1 MLFEGLRETLLIAGI
16 APRHVRRYLRELDD
30 HLADLTEAQR
40 AAGHD
45 EEEAALRARA
55 LLGGDT
61 ELAAAM
67 LAQPGLKSLPA
78 RAPWL
83 FFGPLPVLA
92 IFAGFFIA
100 GLPLVLIARVHG
112 WMGHDHMAAPGWFQS
127 LAYITAL
134 FANLALGPGLAALL
148 AAAAWHQRLDWKWPV
163 LAIAILALIGMHMTA
178 HFPPPGQRGG
188 EIGIALIGEAWYL
201 APHPAPEAS
210 ILLAQFVLT
219 LAPAFWLLR
228 KRRLRSA

>member
-1 MLFEGLRETLLIAGI
+1 MRFESLRETLLRGGT

-30 HLADLTEAQR
+30 HLYDQTEAQR
-40 AAGHD
+40 VAGHN
-45 EEEAALRARA
+45 EADAAARALA
-55 LLGGDT
+55 LLGGEE

-67 LAQPGLKSLPA
+67 LAQPGFKSLSA

-83 FFGPLPVLA
+83 FFGPLPDLA
-92 IFAGFFIA
+92 ILAGFFIA

-112 WMGHDHMAAPGWFQS
+112 WMGHAASPDWFQS
-127 LAYITAL
+127 LAHIIAL
-134 FANLALGPGLAALL
+134 FANLALGPRLAALL

-163 LAIAILALIGMHMTA
+163 LAIAILALIGMHMTV

-188 EIGIALIGEAWYL
+188 QIGIALIGEAWYL
-201 APHPAPEAS
+201 APHPAREAP
-210 ILLAQFVLT
+210 ILLTQFVLT
-219 LAPAFWLLR
+219 LAPVFWPLR